1 MTKLTSTR
9 MPNWVIVTVIF
20 LAFSSLK
27 AFALDAIVYN
37 GTGQSA
43 ENKLVAL
50 TIAGIVNRDA
60 SRLYLR
66 NVYETWS
73 YAETDETWENLYK
86 TNGKVNFTVI
96 SDINQ
101 LVQTFRSFL
110 KGAITYDASLTYG
123 NFTGQSFRWQ
133 GEAAALLGGF
143 TDCIPIPVGN
153 TYISINKPVSID
165 LADHFNNQPSMQV
178 SAQLAS
184 STHPWNNTTLT
195 AEQRY
200 FAWLDWAM
208 DNLLPR
214 SNPAKFYLREITDW
228 AIHQRMF
235 QLNLAGTEDLRF
247 TSLSDEKAA
256 KIERVMNYVRAKKP
270 GEIFHV
276 YGWMRPEP
284 LTQWISVYGGSFHE
298 TLLSN
303 LSWHHVFPADATFTY
318 TRASDNASTYSLQ
331 NKHYVLFL
339 ASEGDA
345 GNWVIGFQGGAWQ
358 SASRGQVPMGW
369 GVNLQMFEEF
379 PFIAQHYYRSASAND
394 GFIAVATPLGYA
406 YPDVFPETYLPDAK
420 AKTTGLMQKFKVQSV
435 YAYKHYNGAGKS
447 TYRGIEISNNF
458 NFSKLGTFAGQTD
471 AQLTLLYDPALQT
484 QRTYTGYGGL
494 LYNHVNDE
502 TFYANVSNLTTARDR
517 IVAKLTGKAKPSFL
531 LAGYQRF
538 RHDQA
543 NLASTAHDITVP
555 RLKTLMDDIKNNPSV
570 GADVEFVTP
579 EKFTWLLR
587 KSMGLPTSVQQ
598 PAHNNQQ
605 LLAFADHNGDIQLNL
620 QLETAQTVE
629 INIFTIT
636 GQKVHAERWDMS
648 INNDF
653 KTIRVASGG
662 MYLVTKESHN
672 ENHPA
677 EDSHH

>member
-1 MTKLTSTR
+1 MKFLI
-9 MPNWVIVTVIF
+9 IVLITV
-20 LAFSSLK
+20 ATTYHAYSLN
-27 AFALDAIVYN
+27 AVVYN

-43 ENKLVAL
+43 ENKLVAM

-60 SRLYLR
+60 PRLYLR

-73 YAETDETWENLYK
+73 YSETDETWENLYK
-86 TNGKVNFTVI
+86 TTGNVNFTVI

-101 LVQTFRSFL
+101 LVQTFSSFL
-110 KGAITYDASLTYG
+110 KGAITYDSSLTYG

-143 TDCIPIPVGN
+143 TDCIPVPVGN
-153 TYISINKPVSID
+153 TYITINKPATID
-165 LADHFNNQPSMQV
+165 LPDHFNNQPSMLV

-247 TSLSDEKAA
+247 TSLTDEKAA
-256 KIERVMNYVRAKKP
+256 KIERVMNYLRLKKP

-284 LTQWISVYGGSFHE
+284 LTQWISAYGGSFHE

-303 LSWHHVFPADATFTY
+303 LSWHHVFPVDANFSY
-318 TRASDNASTYSLQ
+318 TRASDDASNYSLQ

-345 GNWVIGFQGGAWQ
+345 GNWVVGFQGGAWQ

-379 PFIAQHYYRSASAND
+379 PFIAQHYYRTASAND

-406 YPDVFPETYLPDAK
+406 YPDVFPSSYLPDAK
-420 AKTTGLMQKFKVQSV
+420 TKTIELMQKFKMQSV

-458 NFSKLGTFAGQTD
+458 NFSNLGAFASQTD

-484 QRTYTGYGGL
+484 QRAYTGYGGL

-517 IVAKLTGKAKPSFL
+517 IAAKLTGKAKPGFL

-543 NLASTAHDITVP
+543 NLSSTAHDITVP
-555 RLKTLMDDIKNNPSV
+555 RLKTLMDDIKNNTSV

-598 PAHNNQQ
+598 AVQNNQQ
-605 LLAFADHNGDIQLNL
+605 LLAIADQNGSIQLNL
-620 QLETAQTVE
+620 QLPTAQTLE
-629 INIFTIT
+629 IIIFTIT
-636 GQKVHAERWDMS
+636 GQKVHTERWDM
-648 INNDF
+648 IAGNDF
-653 KTIRVASGG
+653 KTIKIQEKGIFLITVAGKNVK
-662 MYLVTKESHN
+662 LTTKVILQE
-672 ENHPA
+672 
-677 EDSHH
+677 